1 MADLHLVTGYKG
13 EPHITSANQG
23 LFNANTIGSGDYVFN
38 SGKKFESSIVDNN
51 HVRIHDGSLMMNGR
65 HITLDAGTYIDA
77 VIENGTSGYKRHDIV
92 VVRYEKAA
100 ATGIESAKLVV
111 IKGTPSTGT
120 PTDPTIPYTDSILD
134 SAAQHDMVL
143 YRVILDGFTITKV
156 EPLFQLLAPM
166 VDFQHGF
173 YKQNMLINGDFQCN
187 QRGLTTYDASSKSMY
202 TVDMWRAFKV
212 TVNVTNNGVKVK
224 GTSTTEQGFFTQF
237 IQLGALQT
245 MTYTVSAMVDDTIC
259 TFTETPGATAKE
271 KIFGKFKISMLT
283 TSAWD
288 SDLGDYNNKLKINIC
303 PVGTN
308 EINIKYID
316 VFEGSTVI
324 SHKKEDYATALMRCE
339 KYIKKKGYVS
349 PIYQTILGMSENY
362 NFVICLDRM
371 ANNFGAA
378 INPPQLES
386 YSWNFVG
393 YNASTGAT
401 PTQSNNVSTPTT
413 IDNTSGVVSL
423 TTTSAIKRTEDAF
436 GIKGTY
442 VVTCEPRDS

>member
-38 SGKKFESSIVDNN
+38 SGKKFGSSIIDNN
-51 HVRIHDGSLMMNGR
+51 HVRVFDGSLMMNGR
-65 HITLDAGTYIDA
+65 HITLDAGTYVDA
-77 VIENGTSGYKRHDIV
+77 VIENGTSGYKRHDII

-120 PTDPTIPYTDSILD
+120 PTDPSISYTDSILD
-134 SAAQHDMVL
+134 SAAQHDMIL
-143 YRVILDGFTITKV
+143 YRVILEGFTITKV

-187 QRGLTTYDASSKSMY
+187 QRGEDEYNVTGDAVKY

-212 TVNVTNNGVKVK
+212 KVSVLTEGVKVK
-224 GTSTTEQGFFTQF
+224 GTDENAQGYFTQF
-237 IQLGALQT
+237 IQLGGLQSIP
-245 MTYTVSAMVDDTIC
+245 YTISAMVDDRLC
-259 TFTETPGATAKE
+259 TFTETPGASAKE
-271 KIFGKFKISMLT
+271 KIFGTFKISMLT
-283 TSAWD
+283 TSVWD
-288 SDLGDYNNKLKINIC
+288 NDLNGYNNKLKINIC

-308 EINIKYID
+308 EITIKYID
-316 VFEGSTVI
+316 VFEGNVAF

-339 KYIKKKGYVS
+339 KYIKKKGYIS
-349 PIYQTILGMSENY
+349 PIYNY
-362 NFVICLDRM
+362 SFRDGIYTYEIALCLDRM
-371 ANNFGAA
+371 ANKFNASV
-378 INPPQLES
+378 NSPQIES
-386 YSWNFVG
+386 YSYNIVKDNGVESKTINTVG
-393 YNASTGAT
+393 D
-401 PTQSNNVSTPTT
+401 
-413 IDNTSGVVSL
+413 IHNTSGVHPL
-423 TTTSAIKRTEDAF
+423 DITASAKAMSDASNA
-436 GIKGTY
+436 IKGTY